1 MRMAMTY
8 CEYTGCGAVYRV
20 LLRVEKCK
28 IEGKFLLDIMP
39 FGPTGGS
46 PRKF

>member
-1 MRMAMTY
+1 MFMTY
-8 CEYTGCGAVYRV
+8 CEHTGCGAVYRV

-39 FGPTGGS
+39 LGPTGGS